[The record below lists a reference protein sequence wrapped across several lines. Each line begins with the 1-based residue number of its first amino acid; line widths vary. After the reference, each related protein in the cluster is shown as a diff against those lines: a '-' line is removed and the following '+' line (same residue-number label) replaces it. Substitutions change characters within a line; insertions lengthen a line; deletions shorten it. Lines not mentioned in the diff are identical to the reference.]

1 MPIPS
6 EMLCDFFKDSVFIA
20 MYNKAISTSIG
31 IKSKITEK
39 KDVSPEIPLT
49 CFPVLH
55 ISVLLCMKYDI
66 FLFYKCLDIRE
77 RAQSHRLSFYLS
89 QMGSFSYFFVSVN
102 CFPCMKRNTV
112 PFHLGYMV
120 IFSQIS
126 MLILEYGS
134 IHLPWHPNVTTSLCH
149 LLLVTPWAF
158 YSSQSLNLLLWL
170 QWKCQQGCLP
180 SPGES
185 SWL

>member
-1 MPIPS
+1 
-6 EMLCDFFKDSVFIA
+6 

-77 RAQSHRLSFYLS
+77 RAQSHRLSFYLP

-158 YSSQSLNLLLWL
+158 YSSESQFAALATVKVSA
-170 QWKCQQGCLP
+170 GLP
-180 SPGES
+180 SFSRGKFLTLAES
-185 SWL
+185 SLFAFANF